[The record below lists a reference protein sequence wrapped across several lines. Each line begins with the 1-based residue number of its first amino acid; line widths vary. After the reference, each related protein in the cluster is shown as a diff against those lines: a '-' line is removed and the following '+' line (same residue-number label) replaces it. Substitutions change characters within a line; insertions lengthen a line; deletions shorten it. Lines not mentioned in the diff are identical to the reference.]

1 MGSRTRSLHVIA
13 KFALLLILTA
23 TLGGCVRMEDGG
35 TSPTH
40 LTLVSADGQRLDAT
54 ATPLTE
60 KPAIPEA
67 AARERA
73 GMALTDS
80 KQATAVQAH
89 FVALTLG
96 TEATARHVW
105 LITYTGVSFTSSG
118 CTCHVEGA
126 TPKSVVAIDPQ
137 PGSSTMIFGVE
148 DAQDDR

>member
-89 FVALTLG
+89 FRRPD
-96 TEATARHVW
+96 ARHRGNGSPR
-105 LITYTGVSFTSSG
+105 LADHLYRCLLHLQRLYLPCRGRNPEKRRGDRSSARG
-118 CTCHVEGA
+118 RR
-126 TPKSVVAIDPQ
+126 P
-137 PGSSTMIFGVE
+137 
-148 DAQDDR
+148 